1 MHGQVGSNSNQ
12 DNLLDPSI
20 LYFEI
25 PSLENGKPT
34 PRLRKIWIP
43 TVAIIE
49 QHYIKFYILNMEKMF
64 SEKDRVIKVDHFG
77 IMSKMSSW
85 RLDMISKWIK
95 NNLESIDF
103 AMGLD
108 KEGFSFDQVICNRGR
123 ILI

>member
-1 MHGQVGSNSNQ
+1 
-12 DNLLDPSI
+12 

-25 PSLENGKPT
+25 PSFENGKPT

-43 TVAIIE
+43 AIIIIE

-77 IMSKMSSW
+77 IVSKMSNW
-85 RLDMISKWIK
+85 RLDTINKWIK
-95 NNLESIDF
+95 FFLESIDF

-108 KEGFSFDQVICNRGR
+108 KEGFSFDQVICNRSR